1 MEYITIKEASA
12 RWGTGTRIITVY
24 CVEGRIAGAVK
35 KGNLWLIPA
44 DAAKPADR
52 RRKRQAFPAPI
63 LPLREDKALFA
74 RLFQCLP
81 YPMHVCASDG
91 TMLFAN
97 EAFFRFVKAPAAGLI
112 ENNNILNNP
121 NLERWGVKDFVLR
134 AYQGEVVHAYDV
146 KVPLQELVAKYGGHA
161 ESISESL
168 FHNMTAFPIFDE
180 HDQLAYVAT
189 IFTTSRHY
197 QGKEVVIKGKEY
209 LDEQW
214 REDFDADQLA
224 DIVHVSRY
232 HYTRLFKEH
241 VGMTPH
247 NYHKRLKLN
256 KLKELLCDEN
266 LTITQAFDSCGAN
279 YNGHLAK
286 EFKKETGMTPSQYR
300 AMKTEK

>member
-24 CVEGRIAGAVK
+24 CVEGRIRGAMK

-44 DAAKPADR
+44 DAEKPADR
-52 RRKRQAFPAPI
+52 YRRSQACPAPTT
-63 LPLREDKALFA
+63 LQREDELPFA
-74 RLFQCLP
+74 RLFQHLP

-97 EAFFRFVKAPAAGLI
+97 DAFFRFVKASAAGWI
-112 ENNNILNNP
+112 KDNNILHNP

-134 AYQGEVVHAYDV
+134 AYQGEIVHAYDV

-161 ESISESL
+161 EPLSESL

-180 HDQLAYVAT
+180 RHQLAYVAT
-189 IFTTSRHY
+189 IFITSRHY
-197 QGKEVVIKGKEY
+197 QGKEEVIKGKEY
-209 LDEQW
+209 LDGQW
-214 REDFDADQLA
+214 NEGFDADRLSN
-224 DIVHVSRY
+224 IVHVSRY

-247 NYHKRLKLN
+247 NYHRRVRLN
-256 KLKELLCDEN
+256 KLRELLCDEN
-266 LTITQAFDSCGAN
+266 LTVTQAFDACGTD

-286 EFKKETGMTPSQYR
+286 AFKQETGMTPSQYR
-300 AMKTEK
+300 AVMTEK